1 MIGSR
6 RVNVGLPVNL
16 MKKKIFLR
24 FLDEKGRKAALM
36 KKKEKQFDEKGR
48 KTTLMKKEEK
58 QL

>member
-1 MIGSR
+1 MIGSL

-36 KKKEKQFDEKGR
+36 KKKEKQ
-48 KTTLMKKEEK
+48 L
-58 QL
+58 